1 MRVFV
6 AGPYTANT
14 DDLILCNVL
23 TACKAAA
30 KLVEAG
36 LCPFVPHLSHY
47 IDRCCATY
55 VDYEAWMNQTL
66 QWVDACKCV
75 LRLPGVSPGADR
87 EVERASQLGIPVFT
101 TVQEVVDYSKGW
113 GRTYVVN
120 EVVYEVARD
129 EAEDKASPLDDPDY
143 TNEGL
148 EELAEMAECCQ
159 PSPQS
164 ICVSTSGP
172 CTFTISDVRLY

>member
-6 AGPYTANT
+6 AGPYSANA

-23 TACKAAA
+23 TACREAA

-36 LCPFVPHLSHY
+36 LFPFVPHLSHY
-47 IDRCCATY
+47 VDRCCATY
-55 VDYEAWMNQTL
+55 VDYEVWMNQTL

-120 EVVYEVARD
+120 EEVYEVARD
-129 EAEDKASPLDDPDY
+129 EAEAVCAEAPFGSKAGYGTLVRSNGD
-143 TNEGL
+143 G
-148 EELAEMAECCQ
+148 
-159 PSPQS
+159 S
-164 ICVSTSGP
+164 
-172 CTFTISDVRLY
+172 FTITDVRLY